1 MELMGVGEEK
11 TKMTQQSNQRK
22 QKKKEVCGSIL
33 RQLAETGNEA
43 AKQPGFAQDLQAHFI
58 RLPTRLVMSQ
68 FLMKP
73 FFVWLLGCFGITGLI
88 FSLFNWIE
96 EIKSSPGQGNHT

>member
-33 RQLAETGNEA
+33 RQLAETGHEA
-43 AKQPGFAQDLQAHFI
+43 AQQPGFAHHLQAHFI
-58 RLPTRLVMSQ
+58 RLPTRLVMA
-68 FLMKP
+68 
-73 FFVWLLGCFGITGLI
+73 T
-88 FSLFNWIE
+88 
-96 EIKSSPGQGNHT
+96 H